1 MPVQNFRRR
10 ILREWPAIAP
20 LIKASYQASMPFPGP
35 QRPFRAWLGL
45 FGIPPIPKPG
55 DGPTGGKLAP
65 GVVAGHRRGLPA
77 PGGLHLH

>member
-45 FGIPPIPKPG
+45 FGIPPPYRSLETAPRAANW
-55 DGPTGGKLAP
+55 PLA
-65 GVVAGHRRGLPA
+65 
-77 PGGLHLH
+77 